1 MNKKEQN
8 REKMEEDPS
17 YWWYEAFSPAPS
29 RKNPPGEKKM
39 LTVIAYDICDDK
51 RLHKIAKIC
60 EDYGVRVQ
68 FSVFECFLEEL
79 ELEEL
84 WEKLLAEINPK
95 EDRIVA
101 YKIDAR
107 LAKEIKTA
115 GTMVCSEKVIC
126 FLV

>member
-1 MNKKEQN
+1 
-8 REKMEEDPS
+8 
-17 YWWYEAFSPAPS
+17 
-29 RKNPPGEKKM
+29 M
-39 LTVIAYDICDDK
+39 LTVIAYDVCDDR

-60 EDYGVRVQ
+60 EDFGIRVQ
-68 FSVFECFLEEL
+68 FSVFECYLEES

-84 WEKLLAEINPK
+84 WQKLLAEIDPK

-107 LAKEIKTA
+107 LAKEIRTA

>member
-1 MNKKEQN
+1 MN
-8 REKMEEDPS
+8 EDPS
-17 YWWYEAFSPAPS
+17 YWWYEAFAPAP
-29 RKNPPGEKKM
+29 REKKPPGDNKM
-39 LTVIAYDICDDK
+39 LTVIAYDVCDDR

-60 EDYGVRVQ
+60 EDFGIRVQ
-68 FSVFECFLEEL
+68 FSVFECYLEES

-84 WEKLLAEINPK
+84 WQKLLAEIDPK

-107 LAKEIKTA
+107 LAKEIRTA